1 MAMKGKAMLI
11 AAGATVVAL
20 ALSGCGISKPPLAI
34 EKSSYTAVDA
44 AEHQKLPLGT
54 DLLTLQEAQAIAIQN
69 NPSFKSRY
77 FAISQA
83 RAQYLAHYANY
94 LPTVTAGYSIGNTHY
109 AAYSND
115 AGNSFTSL
123 SSSPTLTAQMTVFDS
138 FQREM
143 NLLAARHNWKAT
155 EATEQDSRRLLL
167 QSVAQAYNNIM
178 LANAQQEIA
187 RENMRYQRR
196 LLKETELKF
205 GVGTSNLSDVLNF
218 KVNYENAEAS
228 LYSADYSYAVAKFTL
243 ASLMGLTEGNIP
255 DYVRFPEMLSADGEM
270 LTNIEIYL
278 DMALANRPDLKAL
291 RESLESAK
299 YSYYSSICAFGPTVT
314 ASLSLGYSDDY
325 TRNSPNREIYSRSGK
340 TRSRYGTL
348 SYSGAVSWTLF
359 SGGSRFMNLRASQAV
374 MEQADFE
381 LANQWIQVVVD
392 VRTAYE
398 NYLVNLKTVKLL
410 QRNLESVRKMRDL
423 VDEEYIAGNCNITR
437 VNEAQ
442 NYFVEAEGAKAQA
455 IANLHNAKAQLL
467 AATNAI

>member
-1 MAMKGKAMLI
+1 MKGKAMLI
-11 AAGATVVAL
+11 AAGATAVVF
-20 ALSGCGISKPPLAI
+20 ALSGCGVSKPPLAI
-34 EKSSYTAVDA
+34 QKSSYTAVSA
-44 AEHQKLPLGT
+44 TEHQKLPLGT

-69 NPSFKSRY
+69 NPSFKARY

-94 LPTVTAGYSIGNTHY
+94 LPTVTAGYEIGNAHTFGQTTPSG
-109 AAYSND
+109 YS
-115 AGNSFTSL
+115 SSTL
-123 SSSPTLTAQMTVFDS
+123 TSSPTLSAQMTVFDS

-143 NLLAARHNWKAT
+143 NLLAARHQWKQT

-178 LANAQQEIA
+178 LAKAQQQIA
-187 RENMRYQRR
+187 KENMRYQRE
-196 LLKETELKF
+196 LLKETELRY
-205 GVGTSNLSDVLNF
+205 GVGASTLSDVLNF
-218 KVNYENAEAS
+218 KVNYNNAEAS
-228 LYSADYSYAVAKFTL
+228 LYSADYSLAVAKFTL
-243 ASLMGLTEGNIP
+243 ASLMGLTEANIP
-255 DYVRFPEMLSADGEM
+255 DYVRFPDMLSADGEM
-270 LTNIEIYL
+270 LADIDIYL

-291 RESLESAK
+291 RESLEAAK

-314 ASLSLGYSDDY
+314 AGLSLGYYDTYS
-325 TRNSPNREIYSRSGK
+325 RNSPNRDIWSRQGK
-340 TRSRYGTL
+340 TRTRYGAL

-359 SGGSRFMNLRASQAV
+359 SGGSRFMNLRATQAA
-374 MEQADFE
+374 MEAADFE

-398 NYLVNLKTVKLL
+398 NYLVNLKTVKLQ

-423 VDEEYIAGNCNITR
+423 VDDEYNAGNCSITR

-442 NYFVEAEGAKAQA
+442 NSLVAAEGSKAQA
-455 IANLHNAKAQLL
+455 TANLHNAKAQLL